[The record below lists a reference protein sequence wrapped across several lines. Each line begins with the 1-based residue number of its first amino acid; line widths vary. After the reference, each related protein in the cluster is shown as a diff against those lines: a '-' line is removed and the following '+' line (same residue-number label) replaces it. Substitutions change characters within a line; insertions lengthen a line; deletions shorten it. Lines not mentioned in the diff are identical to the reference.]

1 MEVGGGRRCNIY
13 TVHLD
18 SRRVK
23 SIGECSQISG
33 YCQGPPAIRG
43 HELKANANKAVVC
56 FSLAFSTEYAQVQ
69 IGRVLDFVCLGLLEE
84 RDDSYCGI

>member
-1 MEVGGGRRCNIY
+1 MGNAVRFLG
-13 TVHLD
+13 TA
-18 SRRVK
+18 K
-23 SIGECSQISG
+23 A
-33 YCQGPPAIRG
+33 PPAIRG

-69 IGRVLDFVCLGLLEE
+69 IGKVLDFVCLGLLEE